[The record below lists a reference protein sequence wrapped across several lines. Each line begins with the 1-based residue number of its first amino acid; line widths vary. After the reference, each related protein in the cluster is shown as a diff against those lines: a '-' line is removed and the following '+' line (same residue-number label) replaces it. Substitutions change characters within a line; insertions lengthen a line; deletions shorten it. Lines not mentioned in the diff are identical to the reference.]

1 MTAKLKLRDDTK
13 VEIPQFFWKKDG
25 ESYIVW
31 REGGSSFVEL
41 SEDSLTALRL
51 LQERKSLQEVSQ
63 TLEEKYGEI
72 YDVKRFIS
80 ELAHLGFVSSIG
92 GTPVPLSQPK
102 GGTFPFINR
111 KHVSWVYSR
120 PLLICYLV
128 LIGFT
133 LLILASYPAYL
144 PRYSDYFF
152 HESYLIT
159 LVISTLTGFALV
171 SIHELAHLIAGKA
184 VGVHGYFSLGMR
196 LYLPVAETNLTQ
208 LWKVPR
214 RKRYI
219 PFLAG
224 LLNDGLFV
232 AVTIILLWLSDLGLV
247 PRVELIYAFGK
258 FLVLVLSF
266 GIIWQFLFFV
276 RTDIYYVVSNLLGC
290 RNLYNDSWN
299 LILNTLPSSLGLR
312 TRSVEIPTE
321 ELRIIKLYA
330 PFMLIATVMSISAF
344 TLFGLPILFQIFL
357 EAIQT
362 LSLGYKANLLD
373 FVEGLLLTCLTSLH
387 IVGFVYFSARGFLQ
401 LRKRLKEYRIS
412 TD

>member
-1 MTAKLKLRDDTK
+1 
-13 VEIPQFFWKKDG
+13 
-25 ESYIVW
+25 
-31 REGGSSFVEL
+31 
-41 SEDSLTALRL
+41 
-51 LQERKSLQEVSQ
+51 
-63 TLEEKYGEI
+63 
-72 YDVKRFIS
+72 
-80 ELAHLGFVSSIG
+80 
-92 GTPVPLSQPK
+92 
-102 GGTFPFINR
+102 
-111 KHVSWVYSR
+111 
-120 PLLICYLV
+120 
-128 LIGFT
+128 
-133 LLILASYPAYL
+133 
-144 PRYSDYFF
+144 
-152 HESYLIT
+152 
-159 LVISTLTGFALV
+159 
-171 SIHELAHLIAGKA
+171 
-184 VGVHGYFSLGMR
+184 VHGYFSLGMR

-232 AVTIILLWLSDLGLV
+232 AVTIILLWLSDLGLI
-247 PRVELIYAFGK
+247 PRVELIHAFGK

-299 LILNTLPSSLGLR
+299 LILNTLSSSLRLR
-312 TRSVEIPTE
+312 TRSFEIPTK

-357 EAIQT
+357 EAIQI
-362 LSLGYKANLLD
+362 LSLGYKANLLN

-387 IVGFVYFSARGFLQ
+387 IIGFVYFSAQGFLQ
-401 LRKRLKEYRIS
+401 LRKRLEEYRIS